1 MPTINVV
8 AAVIQYDGKFLLT
21 RRPPRAHLEGL
32 WEFPGGKIEE
42 GESPEQALVR
52 ECSEEC
58 AIDVVVHDILDVTFF
73 RYARK
78 DVLLL
83 FYACTLG
90 ERKAVQH
97 LEVADHRWVDVSE
110 IRSFE
115 LPPPDER
122 LISKLERG
130 VWLR

>member
-1 MPTINVV
+1 MPTTNVV
-8 AAVIQYDGKFLLT
+8 AAVIRHEGRLLLT

-32 WEFPGGKIEE
+32 WEFPGGKIEQ
-42 GESPEQALVR
+42 GESPEQALIR

-58 AIDVVVHDILDVTFF
+58 AIDVVVHDILDVAFF
-73 RYARK
+73 RFPRK
-78 DVLLL
+78 DILLL

-90 ERKAVQH
+90 DRKDVQH
-97 LEVADHRWVDVSE
+97 LEVADHRWIDVSE
-110 IRSFE
+110 IRNFE

-122 LISKLERG
+122 LIEKLERG

>member
-8 AAVIQYDGKFLLT
+8 AAVVQHEGKFLLT

-42 GESPEQALVR
+42 GESPDEALVR
-52 ECSEEC
+52 ECIEEC

-73 RYARK
+73 RYPRK
-78 DVLLL
+78 DILLL

-90 ERKAVQH
+90 ARKAVQH
-97 LEVADHRWVDVSE
+97 LQVADHRWVDVSE
-110 IRSFE
+110 LRGFQ

-122 LISKLERG
+122 LIAKLERG
-130 VWLR
+130 AWLR

>member
-8 AAVIQYDGKFLLT
+8 AAVIQHDGKFLLT

-42 GESPEQALVR
+42 GESPEQALMR

-73 RYARK
+73 RYPRK

-97 LEVADHRWVDVSE
+97 LEVSDHRWVDVSE
-110 IRSFE
+110 LRDFE

-122 LISKLERG
+122 LIAKLERG
-130 VWLR
+130 VWPR

>member
-1 MPTINVV
+1 MPTIHVV
-8 AAVIQYDGKFLLT
+8 AAVIQHDGKFLLT

-42 GESPEQALVR
+42 GESPEQALMR

-73 RYARK
+73 RYPRK

-97 LEVADHRWVDVSE
+97 LEVSDHRWVDVSE
-110 IRSFE
+110 LRDFE

-122 LISKLERG
+122 LIAKLERG
-130 VWLR
+130 VWPR

>member
-8 AAVIQYDGKFLLT
+8 AAVVQHEGKFLLT

-42 GESPEQALVR
+42 GESPEDALVR

-73 RYARK
+73 RYPRK

-90 ERKAVQH
+90 DRKAVQH
-97 LEVADHRWVDVSE
+97 IEVADHRWVDVSE

-122 LISKLERG
+122 LIAKLERG
-130 VWLR
+130 AWLR

>member
-8 AAVIQYDGKFLLT
+8 AAVVQHEGKFLLT

-42 GESPEQALVR
+42 GESPEDALAR

-73 RYARK
+73 RYPRK

-90 ERKAVQH
+90 DRKAVQH
-97 LEVADHRWVDVSE
+97 IEVADHRWVDVSE

-122 LISKLERG
+122 LIAKLERG
-130 VWLR
+130 AWLR

>member
-8 AAVIQYDGKFLLT
+8 AAVVQHEGKFLLT

-58 AIDVVVHDILDVTFF
+58 AIDVEVHDILDVTFF
-73 RYARK
+73 RYPRN

-90 ERKAVQH
+90 ARKAVQH
-97 LEVADHRWVDVSE
+97 IEVSDHRWVDVRE

-122 LISKLERG
+122 LIAKLERG
-130 VWLR
+130 AWLR